1 MKKFFKENKIAIV
14 VYIVMLILIG
24 LGVREYN
31 RDYGYQKRIEQHK
44 NTIEKCQQYDYST
57 LTREERELIV
67 NACQELEN
75 KEVKM
80 DDTITTFFYILYT
93 KKLYYLHLIIPI
105 LIIICS
111 VKKWHSYIK
120 NGVIKNT
127 LTREKYSK
135 CLKKEFLDSYKQ
147 VAVFLGFILLIF
159 LISFVISVHFD
170 YTEALSFDGLV
181 EHDFYKTMPYS
192 LIMFFIILG
201 LSYFMYINI
210 SLISAKYNKN
220 YYVCVIVSYLIWLA
234 LNILVEVLIGGYLC
248 RLFLKLP
255 IGQTFSLLA
264 LYVTWTTKE
273 QLIQFGLTL
282 TLTIL
287 SFVALYLVYH
297 KKEGVVMACEK

>member
-1 MKKFFKENKIAIV
+1 MKKFLKENKIAIV

-31 RDYGYQKRIEQHK
+31 REYGYQKRIEQRE
-44 NTIEKCQQYDYST
+44 NTIEKCQQFDYSE
-57 LTREERELIV
+57 LAIEERELV
-67 NACQELEN
+67 KNACEKIKNE
-75 KEVKM
+75 EVKM

-105 LIIICS
+105 MIIICAI
-111 VKKWHSYIK
+111 KKWHTFMK
-120 NGVIKNT
+120 NGVVKNT

-135 CLKKEFLDSYKQ
+135 CLKREFLNSYKQ

-159 LISFVISVHFD
+159 LISFIISGHFD
-170 YTEALSFDGLV
+170 YTEALSYGGLV
-181 EHDFYKTMPYS
+181 EHDFYNTMPYS
-192 LIMFFIILG
+192 LIIFFIILG

-220 YYVCVIVSYLIWLA
+220 YYVCVIISYLIWLA

-273 QLIQFGLTL
+273 QLIQLGLTL

-287 SFVALYLVYH
+287 SFVVLYLVYR
-297 KKEGVVMACEK
+297 KKEGVIMACEK